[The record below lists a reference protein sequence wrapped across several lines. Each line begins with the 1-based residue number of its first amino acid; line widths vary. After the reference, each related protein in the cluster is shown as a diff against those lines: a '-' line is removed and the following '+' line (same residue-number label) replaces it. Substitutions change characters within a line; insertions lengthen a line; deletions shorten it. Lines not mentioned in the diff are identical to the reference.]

1 MTTTPEFISVG
12 ALGEGF
18 AIDNNVLA
26 EDAGL
31 NGRSLTLRFPGDRV
45 HDCTVTDSSKVI
57 WDGLETEAR
66 VTSIRSG
73 IFFVDFLLGE
83 AVKESVSLVLDT
95 AGGHV
100 TLVQG
105 DLPNAEETSVSAYD
119 RAREGMELTGVNAEI
134 LHGTIDGVAGGTPH
148 APTDELL
155 GLRNRYHYS
164 PDEVYEHVYLNGN
177 FYTWHCL
184 KGSEL
189 GLGDTDRCH
198 YIKVAEKLYLFVWR
212 EKIVPTLGVILIDM
226 DRLKT
231 DGKIFGYKGFDFTS
245 YVNFEVG
252 AVAEVLNETT
262 Y

>member
-1 MTTTPEFISVG
+1 MTTIPEFISVG
-12 ALGEGF
+12 ALGDGF
-18 AIDNNVLA
+18 AVENNVL
-26 EDAGL
+26 EENAGL
-31 NGRSLTLRFPGDRV
+31 NGRSLTLRFPGGRV
-45 HDCTVTDSSKVI
+45 HECTVSEGGNVA
-57 WDGLETEAR
+57 WDGRETRAR

-73 IFFVDFLLGE
+73 VYFVDFLAGD

-95 AGGHV
+95 DGGHA
-100 TLVQG
+100 TLVRG
-105 DLPNAEETSVSAYD
+105 SLPSEEEARLSAFD
-119 RAREGMELTGVNAEI
+119 RVREGLELTGVRAEI
-134 LHGTIDGVAGGTPH
+134 LHGTIDGVAGGAPH

-155 GLRNRYHYS
+155 GLRNRYRYS
-164 PDEVYEHVYLNGN
+164 PEEVYEHVYLNGN

-189 GLGDTDRCH
+189 GLSDTDRCH
-198 YIKVAEKLYLFVWR
+198 YIKIAEKLYLFVWR

-252 AVAEVLNETT
+252 AIAEVLNETK

>member
-18 AIDNNVLA
+18 AVDNNVL
-26 EDAGL
+26 EENAGL
-31 NGRSLTLRFPGDRV
+31 NGRSMTLRFPGGRV
-45 HDCTVTDSSKVI
+45 HECTVSDSGSVA
-57 WDGLETEAR
+57 WDGVETQAR
-66 VTSIRSG
+66 VTSIRSD
-73 IFFVDFLLGE
+73 IYFVDFLLGE

-95 AGGHV
+95 AGGQV

-105 DLPNAEETSVSAYD
+105 LLPNAEEASVSAYD
-119 RAREGMELTGVNAEI
+119 RARGGQELTGVIAGI
-134 LHGTIDGVAGGTPH
+134 LHGTIDGGAGGAPH
-148 APTDELL
+148 APSDELL

-164 PDEVYEHVYLNGN
+164 ADEVYEHVYLNGN

-184 KGSEL
+184 KGSES
-189 GLGDTDRCH
+189 GLSDTDRCH
-198 YIKVAEKLYLFVWR
+198 YIKIAEKLYLFVWR